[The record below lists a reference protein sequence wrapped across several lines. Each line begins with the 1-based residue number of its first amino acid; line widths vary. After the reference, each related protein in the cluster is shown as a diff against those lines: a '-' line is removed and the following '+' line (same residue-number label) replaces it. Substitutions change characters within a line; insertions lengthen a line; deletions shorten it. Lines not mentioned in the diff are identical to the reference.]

1 MVSETGRDVTCN
13 FTSSRAVNL
22 AINNHSTV
30 IQLLAIVLTKEIRKA
45 IVDSSE
51 RNNEAKKK
59 SNINF
64 VVQQEDDQQSL
75 TLKTVKKNG
84 TFEEEEE
91 EEEEAMSMLGARSC
105 SWSKSTLPAG
115 VAACSV
121 VDLDVVDATWIS
133 TVNHLV
139 AVTDPLPRSIVSK
152 SFR

>member
-22 AINNHSTV
+22 TINNHSTV

-75 TLKTVKKNG
+75 TLKTVKKKWN
-84 TFEEEEE
+84 
-91 EEEEAMSMLGARSC
+91 
-105 SWSKSTLPAG
+105 
-115 VAACSV
+115 
-121 VDLDVVDATWIS
+121 I
-133 TVNHLV
+133 
-139 AVTDPLPRSIVSK
+139 
-152 SFR
+152 